1 MLDVMPSTSLSEPAA
16 GQVRFV
22 IDNENPGGW
31 SGNSSQAI
39 MFSLAA
45 AFVLSYSETEVSFYF
60 EIISADAYI
69 WSNTELRFVAN
80 MSLETLLS
88 LPLEQQIG
96 QFFYVGLP
104 GPELNADTRALIREV
119 QPGGVI
125 IFGRNVASGRQ
136 LRELLDGVR
145 ELVPTNPLL
154 GVDQEGGLVDR
165 LRKIFTP
172 MPSARTIREHG
183 DLAGSRALGRI
194 TGEALRLLGFN
205 MNFAPVMSIMTDER
219 DLLSNGLYSR
229 SFGRSPGEVLGYTTV
244 YLRGLQE
251 TGIVACLKHFP
262 GIGAGEVDS
271 HEQMPMV
278 SLTHDDLMAQ
288 DLAPYIELFQRKDD
302 RVRCVMVSHGGFP
315 NIDILKGVTGGL
327 LEPASLSH
335 NIVTTLLCKEL
346 GYQHLVL
353 TDDLE
358 MGAISKHCDIE
369 AAAVRAF
376 LAGNDMMLICAHAE
390 MIRRGYE
397 SLLRVAQDNRL
408 PKDRLRGSLK
418 RIAALKSITKS
429 PPAFDPEKFDELAE
443 ETTTLNAKLNY

>member
-1 MLDVMPSTSLSEPAA
+1 
-16 GQVRFV
+16 
-22 IDNENPGGW
+22 
-31 SGNSSQAI
+31 
-39 MFSLAA
+39 
-45 AFVLSYSETEVSFYF
+45 
-60 EIISADAYI
+60 
-69 WSNTELRFVAN
+69 
-80 MSLETLLS
+80 MSLESLLS

-96 QFFYVGLP
+96 QFFYIGLA
-104 GPELNADTRALIREV
+104 GPEIDADTRALIEEV
-119 QPGGVI
+119 KPGGVI
-125 IFGRNVASGRQ
+125 IFGRNVVGPQQ
-136 LRELLDGVR
+136 LRDLLDGVR
-145 ELVPTNPLL
+145 DLLPTGPLL

-315 NIDILKGVTGGL
+315 EIDILKQVKGGAV
-327 LEPASLSH
+327 EPASI
-335 NIVTTLLCKEL
+335 NPDIVTKLLRQEL
-346 GYQHLVL
+346 SFRHLVI

-358 MGAISKHCDIE
+358 MGAISRHCEIE
-369 AAAVRAF
+369 QAVVRAF
-376 LAGNDMMLICAHAE
+376 LAGEDMLTICARPE
-390 MIRRGYE
+390 LIRRGYHAILSAVRE
-397 SLLRVAQDNRL
+397 GVISKERLQISLR
-408 PKDRLRGSLK
+408 
-418 RIAALKSITKS
+418 RIA
-429 PPAFDPEKFDELAE
+429 
-443 ETTTLNAKLNY
+443 

>member
-1 MLDVMPSTSLSEPAA
+1 
-16 GQVRFV
+16 
-22 IDNENPGGW
+22 
-31 SGNSSQAI
+31 
-39 MFSLAA
+39 
-45 AFVLSYSETEVSFYF
+45 
-60 EIISADAYI
+60 
-69 WSNTELRFVAN
+69 
-80 MSLETLLS
+80 MSLESLQS
-88 LPLEQQIG
+88 LPLEQQVG
-96 QFFYVGLP
+96 QFFFIGLS
-104 GPELNADTRALIREV
+104 GTELDADTRALIQEV

-125 IFGRNVASGRQ
+125 IFGRNVRSPQQ

-145 ELVPTNPLL
+145 ELVPNNPLL

-172 MPSARTIREHG
+172 MPSARTIRQHG

-251 TGIVACLKHFP
+251 TGIVGCLKHFP

-278 SLTHDDLMAQ
+278 SLSHDDLMAQ

-315 NIDILKGVTGGL
+315 NIDIIKGVTGGL

-335 NIVTTLLCKEL
+335 NIVTNLLRVEL
-346 GYQHLVL
+346 AYQHLVV

-358 MGAISKHCDIE
+358 MGAIAKHCEIE
-369 AAAVRAF
+369 AAVVRAF
-376 LAGNDMMLICAHAE
+376 LAGNDMILICAHADT
-390 MIRRGYE
+390 IRRGYH
-397 SLLRVAQDNRL
+397 SLLGVARDGRL
-408 PKDRLRGSLK
+408 PKERVRTSLK
-418 RIAALKSITKS
+418 RITALKSITKE
-429 PPAFDPEKFDELAE
+429 PPAFDSEKLKALAE
-443 ETTTLNAKLNY
+443 ETTALNAKLNYKYGGTIT